1 LRDSVVAVRIEV
13 AMTGE
18 FSALYTMQIIP
29 FKTDQDGNGAVH
41 LAANIK
47 AIQLGGT
54 KTLSAYFSNLDEFMN
69 RLGLMLRFDSV
80 QWRQL
85 ERLLNQ
91 QGKVNVAGPNAE
103 LAFTELELREL
114 GLEEDVLRAA

>member
-1 LRDSVVAVRIEV
+1 
-13 AMTGE
+13 MMGE
-18 FSALYTMQIIP
+18 FSALYTLQIIP
-29 FKTDQDGNGAVH
+29 FKTNQDATGADY

-54 KTLSAYFSNLDEFMN
+54 KTLSAYFSNLDEFMH
-69 RLGLMLRFDSV
+69 RLGLMLCFDSIHW
-80 QWRQL
+80 QQL

-91 QGKVNVAGPNAE
+91 QGKVNVAGPNPE

>member
-1 LRDSVVAVRIEV
+1 VRIEV
-13 AMTGE
+13 AMKDE
-18 FSALYTMQIIP
+18 LLYTLQIIP
-29 FKTDQDGNGAVH
+29 FETGQAVTGAKQ
-41 LAANIK
+41 LAVDIR
-47 AIQLGGT
+47 AIQLGGN

-69 RLGLMLRFDSV
+69 RLGLMLCFDSV
-80 QWRQL
+80 HWRQV

-91 QGKVNVAGPNAE
+91 QGKVNVAGHNAE